1 MILGLSQKV
10 QHVKFLLDN
19 NSPTILTGLGV
30 AGTISTAYLTG
41 RASFKAEKIISK
53 DREEFN
59 RENYGSENGHA
70 FTDHD
75 ISVSRKVRLVWR
87 LYIPPV
93 GAGVITVASIIMANR
108 LASAK
113 IAALTVASA
122 ISERSLQ
129 EYKTKIAQKL
139 TDRQN
144 TAVRDEIAQE
154 RVNNHPVSSKEVI
167 LAGTGEVLCYDMHTG
182 RYFQSTVEEIKR
194 AENKVNHE
202 LVNFMYTSASTF
214 YEELGLPATSYTDSV
229 GWNANARVEV
239 QLSSVLQD
247 GKPCLAIDFVN
258 PPTVDYAEL
267 HD

>member
-1 MILGLSQKV
+1 MIFGLSQKV
-10 QHVKFLLDN
+10 RDMKFLVDN
-19 NSPTILTGLGV
+19 HSPTILTGLGV

-41 RASFKAEKIISK
+41 RASFKAAEIIAK
-53 DREEFN
+53 ETEEYN
-59 RENYGSENGHA
+59 RENFGTENGHT
-70 FTDHD
+70 FTEHD
-75 ISVSRKVRLVWR
+75 IGWSRKVRLVWR
-87 LYIPPV
+87 LYIPPI
-93 GAGVITVASIIMANR
+93 GAGMVTVASIIMANR
-108 LASAK
+108 LASTK

-129 EYKTKIAQKL
+129 EYKTKIAEKL
-139 TDRQN
+139 TERQN
-144 TAVRDEIAQE
+144 TAIRDEIAQE
-154 RVNNHPVSSKEVI
+154 RVNNHPVNREVI
-167 LAGTGEVLCYDMHTG
+167 LTGTGEVLCYDQHTG

-214 YEELGLPATSYTDSV
+214 YEELGLPPTSYTDSV